1 MREIKFRA
9 KRIDNGEWVYGK
21 LYECDK
27 FARIIT
33 AFAYTNEDGE
43 NDGLGQYY
51 CEAYDVKIDTICQ
64 FTGLYDKDGKEVYE
78 SDIVKAKY
86 IEKRDFCGVKYDNE
100 MEFVELVVWKG
111 QSFQLEID
119 NDGIKMYR
127 HLNFYENLNNI
138 KLKQVEIIGNIF
150 DNKELLGEQQ

>member
-1 MREIKFRA
+1 MREIKFKA

-64 FTGLYDKDGKEVYE
+64 FTGLYDKNGKEIYE
-78 SDIVKAKY
+78 NDLLIDCLDGENIFKVIYEDGCFKFKTKY
-86 IEKRDFCGVKYDNE
+86 INSPISQKIV
-100 MEFVELVVWKG
+100 
-111 QSFQLEID
+111 
-119 NDGIKMYR
+119 NDCDLI
-127 HLNFYENLNNI
+127 
-138 KLKQVEIIGNIF
+138 IIGNIF